1 MLARLAAA
9 FVLFALALLLPGC
22 ANSNLAVDSLWQG
35 FRGLNSDVARGGD
48 WGPTDRDW
56 QEPVGGR

>member
-1 MLARLAAA
+1 MLARIAAV
-9 FVLFALALLLPGC
+9 FMVFALALTLPGC
-22 ANSNLAVDSLWQG
+22 ANSKAAVDPFWQG